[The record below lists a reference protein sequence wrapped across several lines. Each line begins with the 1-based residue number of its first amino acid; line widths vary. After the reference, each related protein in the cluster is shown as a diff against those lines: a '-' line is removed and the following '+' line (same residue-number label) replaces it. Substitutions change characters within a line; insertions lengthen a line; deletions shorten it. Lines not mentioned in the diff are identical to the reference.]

1 MSMTVEVKIRLENQ
15 KGVELP
21 GYLLLGWLGSDYL
34 YLDSPDWDERRIVK
48 VDELYQ
54 AIALIYQQYLLLG
67 DSANA

>member
-1 MSMTVEVKIRLENQ
+1 MSMTVEVKIKLENQ

-21 GYLLLGWLGSDYL
+21 D
-34 YLDSPDWDERRIVK
+34 LDSPDWDERRIVK

-67 DSANA
+67 DSVNA